1 MTSYD
6 RGNISPLEM
15 SFRNLKERTDALL
28 TALRQDYRQ
37 SLSGNVIY
45 RHYSFGRLVWTL
57 LLITAAAYLLTKP
70 ALCSDAVQRFAAAYE
85 TATAQSIHEFQ
96 EPILGLVK
104 MILLLFT
111 VSQIVTVFRYF
122 YSKHIER
129 GNRQVTAIEKT
140 VEKRMQAM
148 QSQSGFLEQAKR
160 AALGND
166 ADFKADTP
174 NDLGE
179 KLIALHERFTAS
191 GKTSVRIRKIFGSLL
206 SAFYYL
212 FGFFV
217 IWQHWEELRK
227 FSAVPLLLL
236 TCFSAYTYFTIDI
249 VLCNIGEYLGK
260 LMRPFGCLLAAV
272 YCGFLYYTVGSEYT
286 AHPLQLQL
294 SQGKTVL
301 PVTTGQLMV
310 LLQLIAMLTGVLTAD
325 YLGMRRHWREG
336 FRLVLAYGENK
347 QKTAGSVIR
356 RGLWTIPWI
365 IAAWVIGTQLK
376 ADLTLL
382 LFACVW
388 WRSMPLMKPSGST
401 LYTFFGRAKC
411 ISISLMSF
419 ALFIPY
425 FILHNETITTEH
437 LMLLAISFVIYLILG
452 AIVKNRNDHTMFFD
466 FMHAFL

>member
-301 PVTTGQLMV
+301 PVTTGQLMDALAGGLPARPRIRGKQAENRRLGHPQRPLDNSV
-310 LLQLIAMLTGVLTAD
+310 DHCRMGHRHTA
-325 YLGMRRHWREG
+325 EG
-336 FRLVLAYGENK
+336 RPDAAAVRVRLVALHAADEAVRLDALHLFRQSKMHQHLPDELCAVHPVFYPA
-347 QKTAGSVIR
+347 QRDDHDRASDAAGNLLCDLSDSR
-356 RGLWTIPWI
+356 R
-365 IAAWVIGTQLK
+365 
-376 ADLTLL
+376 
-382 LFACVW
+382 
-388 WRSMPLMKPSGST
+388 
-401 LYTFFGRAKC
+401 
-411 ISISLMSF
+411 
-419 ALFIPY
+419 
-425 FILHNETITTEH
+425 
-437 LMLLAISFVIYLILG
+437 
-452 AIVKNRNDHTMFFD
+452 NRQEPQRPHDV
-466 FMHAFL
+466 L